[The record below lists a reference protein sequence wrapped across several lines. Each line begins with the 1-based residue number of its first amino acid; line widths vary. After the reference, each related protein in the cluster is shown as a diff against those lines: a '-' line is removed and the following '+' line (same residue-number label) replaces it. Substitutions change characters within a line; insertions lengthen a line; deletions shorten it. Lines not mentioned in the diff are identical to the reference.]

1 MSAAQDAPPDP
12 YGTPLQGTP
21 LVIMTAAIAFA
32 TFMEVLDLTIVN
44 VSVPTIAGALGV
56 SPEEGTWAISSYALA
71 SAIMQPLTGWIARR
85 FGEVRTFTTS
95 VLLFVVFSAL
105 CGLSTSMPMLVFFR
119 LMQGMVSG
127 PMVPLSLTLLFSI
140 YPREKQGLALGLWAM
155 TVVIAPIFGPVLGG
169 YITDNLHW
177 SWIFLINI
185 PVGLAAGLLTLTL
198 MRGRESKTFKVPIDI
213 VGLVLLAAG
222 VGSLQFMLDNGN
234 NMDWFASPLILTLG
248 LTALVCL
255 SFLIVWEL
263 TDRHPVVDLR
273 LFKYRNFTIGVL
285 ALTVG
290 MFCFFGINV
299 VYPLWLQTTL
309 GYTAEWAGLA
319 TAPVGLLAVVLS
331 PLVGKNLHRMDL
343 RMAVSFA
350 FIVFAWTSFWFAG
363 FSTGSTFWQLV
374 EPRFVQGIAIAF
386 FFIPLNQIIIAGL
399 RPDQIAS
406 ASGLANFFRTL
417 ASSVSTAVTVTLWQ
431 HRAEYHHAVLAE
443 HVSLGNPGAVDYI
456 DKVHAL
462 GLHGPPGFGLIDTI
476 VNKDAYTLAVN
487 DVFWLFGWLF
497 IVIIPLIWL
506 SRPPFNTAAGTGM
519 QV

>member
-1 MSAAQDAPPDP
+1 MSAMQEAAPNA
-12 YGTPLQGTP
+12 YGTPLKGTP

-95 VLLFVVFSAL
+95 VLLFVLFSAL

-140 YPREKQGLALGLWAM
+140 YPREKQGVALGLWAM

-169 YITDNLHW
+169 YITDNMHW

-273 LFKYRNFTIGVL
+273 LFKSRNFSIGVL
-285 ALTVG
+285 SLTVG

-363 FSTGSTFWQLV
+363 FSTDSTFWQLV
-374 EPRFVQGIAIAF
+374 EPRIVQGIAIAF

-431 HRAEYHHAVLAE
+431 HRSEYHHAVLAE
-443 HVSLGNPGAVDYI
+443 QVSLGNPGAVAYI

-462 GLHGPPGFGLIDTI
+462 GLHGPPAFGLIDLI
-476 VNKDAYTLAVN
+476 VSKEAYTLAVN

-497 IVIIPLIWL
+497 LVIIPLVWL
-506 SRPPFNTAAGTGM
+506 ARPPFNAAAGAGM
-519 QV
+519 H

>member
-1 MSAAQDAPPDP
+1 
-12 YGTPLQGTP
+12 
-21 LVIMTAAIAFA
+21 
-32 TFMEVLDLTIVN
+32 
-44 VSVPTIAGALGV
+44 
-56 SPEEGTWAISSYALA
+56 
-71 SAIMQPLTGWIARR
+71 
-85 FGEVRTFTTS
+85 
-95 VLLFVVFSAL
+95 
-105 CGLSTSMPMLVFFR
+105 
-119 LMQGMVSG
+119 MQGMVSG

-140 YPREKQGLALGLWAM
+140 YPREKQGVALGLWAM

-169 YITDNLHW
+169 YITDNMHW

-273 LFKYRNFTIGVL
+273 LFKSRNFSIGVL
-285 ALTVG
+285 SLTVG

-331 PLVGKNLHRMDL
+331 PLVGKNLHRWTC
-343 RMAVSFA
+343 
-350 FIVFAWTSFWFAG
+350 AW
-363 FSTGSTFWQLV
+363 
-374 EPRFVQGIAIAF
+374 R
-386 FFIPLNQIIIAGL
+386 
-399 RPDQIAS
+399 
-406 ASGLANFFRTL
+406 
-417 ASSVSTAVTVTLWQ
+417 
-431 HRAEYHHAVLAE
+431 
-443 HVSLGNPGAVDYI
+443 
-456 DKVHAL
+456 
-462 GLHGPPGFGLIDTI
+462 
-476 VNKDAYTLAVN
+476 
-487 DVFWLFGWLF
+487 
-497 IVIIPLIWL
+497 
-506 SRPPFNTAAGTGM
+506 
-519 QV
+519 

>member
-1 MSAAQDAPPDP
+1 MTASPNEH
-12 YGTPLQGTP
+12 GTPMQGTV
-21 LVIMTAAIAFA
+21 LILLTAAIAFA

-44 VSVPTIAGALGV
+44 VSVPAIAGNLGV

-105 CGLSTSMPMLVFFR
+105 CGLSTSMPMLVIFR
-119 LMQGMVSG
+119 LMQGLVSG

-140 YPREKQGLALGLWAM
+140 YPRDKQGVALGIWAM
-155 TVVIAPIFGPVLGG
+155 TVVMAPIFGPVLGG

-185 PVGLAAGLLTLTL
+185 PVGLLAGLVTITL
-198 MRGRESKTFKVPIDI
+198 MRGRESKTFKVPIDV
-213 VGLVLLAAG
+213 VGLVLLALG
-222 VGSLQFMLDNGN
+222 VGSLQFMLDNGYN
-234 NMDWFASPLILTLG
+234 KDWFASPMIVILG
-248 LTALVCL
+248 ITALVCL

-263 TDRHPVVDLR
+263 TDRHPVIDLR
-273 LFKYRNFTIGVL
+273 MFKHRNFATGVL
-285 ALTVG
+285 ALTIG

-299 VYPLWLQTTL
+299 IYPLWLQTTI

-319 TAPVGLLAVVLS
+319 TAPVGILAFIVA
-331 PLVGKNLHRMDL
+331 PFVGRNLHRMDL
-343 RMAVSFA
+343 RIAVTFA
-350 FIVFAWTSFWFAG
+350 FVIFAWTTFWFAG
-363 FSTGSTFWQLV
+363 FNTETSFWQLV
-374 EPRFVQGIAIAF
+374 IPRLIQGIAIAF

-431 HRAEYHHAVLAE
+431 HRGTYHQALLAE
-443 HVSLGNPGAVDYI
+443 HVNLGNSGAVSYI
-456 DKVHAL
+456 DRLNAL
-462 GLHGPPGFGLIDTI
+462 GLHGLPGFNLIDLI
-476 VNKDAYTLAVN
+476 IKKDAYTLAVN

-497 IVIIPLIWL
+497 ILAIPVMWL
-506 SRPPFNTAAGTGM
+506 SKPPFMGGDGPPPM
-519 QV
+519 H

>member
-1 MSAAQDAPPDP
+1 MSGGSPNPH
-12 YGTPLQGTP
+12 GTPMRGLP
-21 LVIMTAAIAFA
+21 LALMTAGIAFA

-44 VSVPTIAGALGV
+44 VSVPTIAGSLGV

-85 FGEVRTFTTS
+85 FGEVRTFTVS
-95 VLLFVVFSAL
+95 VLLFVVFSTL
-105 CGLSTSMPMLVFFR
+105 CGLSTSLPELVFFR

-140 YPREKQGLALGLWAM
+140 YPRDKQGVALGLWAM
-155 TVVIAPIFGPVLGG
+155 TVVVAPIFGPVLGG

-185 PVGLAAGLLTLTL
+185 PIGIAAGLLTITL
-198 MRGRESKTFKVPIDI
+198 MRGRESLIAKVPVDV

-234 NMDWFASPLILTLG
+234 NKDWFSSPLILTLG
-248 LTALVCL
+248 IVAVVCL
-255 SFLIVWEL
+255 SFLILWEL
-263 TDRHPVVDLR
+263 TEQHPVIDLR
-273 LFKYRNFTIGVL
+273 LFRHRNFTAGVV

-299 VYPLWLQTTL
+299 VYPLWLQTTI

-331 PLVGKNLHRMDL
+331 PLVGKNLHRMEL
-343 RMAVSFA
+343 RLLVTIAFGIFSF
-350 FIVFAWTSFWFAG
+350 TSFWFATFTTESG
-363 FSTGSTFWQLV
+363 FWQLV
-374 EPRFVQGIAIAF
+374 EPRIIQGAAIAM

-406 ASGLANFFRTL
+406 ASGLANFFRTI
-417 ASSVSTAVTVTLWQ
+417 ASSVSTAITVTLWQ
-431 HRAEYHHAVLAE
+431 HRAEFHHAVLAE
-443 HVSLGNPGAVDYI
+443 SVSRGNAGAVAYMDRL
-456 DKVHAL
+456 HAL
-462 GLHGPPGFGLIDTI
+462 GAHGAPLFGVVDL
-476 VNKDAYTLAVN
+476 VVGKDAYTLAVN

-497 IVIIPLIWL
+497 ILIIPLIWL
-506 SRPPFNTAAGTGM
+506 ARPPFNAAAAAM
-519 QV
+519 H

>member
-1 MSAAQDAPPDP
+1 MNQDNPNRHGQPMQ
-12 YGTPLQGTP
+12 GLPLA
-21 LVIMTAAIAFA
+21 LMTAAIAFA

-44 VSVPTIAGALGV
+44 VSVPTIAGSLGV

-71 SAIMQPLTGWIARR
+71 SAVMQPLTGWIARR

-95 VLLFVVFSAL
+95 VLLFVFFSAL

-140 YPREKQGLALGLWAM
+140 YPRDRQGVALGLWAM
-155 TVVIAPIFGPVLGG
+155 TVVVAPIFGPVLGG

-185 PVGLAAGLLTLTL
+185 PVGLLAGLLTISL
-198 MRGRESKTFKVPIDI
+198 MRGRESKTFKVPVDV

-263 TDRHPVVDLR
+263 TDKHPVVDLR
-273 LFKYRNFTIGVL
+273 LFKSRNFSAGVI

-319 TAPVGLLAVVLS
+319 TAPVGLLAVFLS
-331 PLVGKNLHRMDL
+331 PLVGRSLHRMEL
-343 RMAVSFA
+343 RLLVTMAFA
-350 FIVFAWTSFWFAG
+350 IFAWTSFWFAG
-363 FSTGSTFWQLV
+363 FNTQSSFWQLV
-374 EPRFVQGIAIAF
+374 EPRIVQGAAIAM

-406 ASGLANFFRTL
+406 ASGLSNFFRTI

-431 HRAEYHHAVLAE
+431 HRGEYHHAVLAE
-443 HVSLGNPGAVDYI
+443 HVSAGNPGAVGYI
-456 DKVHAL
+456 DQAHAL
-462 GLHGPPGFGLIDTI
+462 GLHGPPLFGLIDLI
-476 VNKDAYTLAVN
+476 INKDAYTLAVN

-497 IVIIPLIWL
+497 ILIIPLIWL
-506 SRPPFNTAAGTGM
+506 AKPPFNTAAGPAM
-519 QV
+519 H

>member
-1 MSAAQDAPPDP
+1 MNQDNPNRHGQPMQ
-12 YGTPLQGTP
+12 GLPLA
-21 LVIMTAAIAFA
+21 LMTAAIAFA

-44 VSVPTIAGALGV
+44 VSVPTIAGSLGV

-71 SAIMQPLTGWIARR
+71 SAVMQPLTGWIARR

-95 VLLFVVFSAL
+95 VLLFVFFSAL

-140 YPREKQGLALGLWAM
+140 YPRDKQGVALGLWAM
-155 TVVIAPIFGPVLGG
+155 TVVVAPIFGPVLGG

-185 PVGLAAGLLTLTL
+185 PVGLLAGLLTISL
-198 MRGRESKTFKVPIDI
+198 MRGRESKTFKVPVDV

-263 TDRHPVVDLR
+263 TDKHPVVDLR
-273 LFKYRNFTIGVL
+273 LFKSRNFSAGVI

-319 TAPVGLLAVVLS
+319 TAPVGLLAVFLS
-331 PLVGKNLHRMDL
+331 PLVGRNMHRMEL
-343 RMAVSFA
+343 RLLVTMAFA
-350 FIVFAWTSFWFAG
+350 IFAWTSFWFAG
-363 FSTGSTFWQLV
+363 FSTQSSFWQLV
-374 EPRFVQGIAIAF
+374 EPRIVQGAAIAM

-406 ASGLANFFRTL
+406 ASGLSNFFRTI

-431 HRAEYHHAVLAE
+431 HRGEYHHVVLAE
-443 HVSLGNPGAVDYI
+443 HVSNGNAGAVAYI
-456 DKVHAL
+456 DRVHAL
-462 GLHGPPGFGLIDTI
+462 GLHGTPVFGLIDLI

-497 IVIIPLIWL
+497 ILIIPLIWL
-506 SRPPFNTAAGTGM
+506 AKPPFNSAAGPALH
-519 QV
+519 

>member
-1 MSAAQDAPPDP
+1 MTASPNEHGMPM
-12 YGTPLQGTP
+12 QGTV
-21 LVIMTAAIAFA
+21 LILLTAAIAFA

-44 VSVPTIAGALGV
+44 VSVPAIAGNLGV

-105 CGLSTSMPMLVFFR
+105 CGLSTSMPMLVIFR
-119 LMQGMVSG
+119 LMQGLVSG

-140 YPREKQGLALGLWAM
+140 YPRDKQGVALGIWAM
-155 TVVIAPIFGPVLGG
+155 TVVMAPIFGPVLGG

-185 PVGLAAGLLTLTL
+185 PVGLLAGLVTIAL
-198 MRGRESKTFKVPIDI
+198 MRGRESKTFKVPIDV
-213 VGLVLLAAG
+213 VGLVLLALG
-222 VGSLQFMLDNGN
+222 VGSLQFMLDNGYN
-234 NMDWFASPLILTLG
+234 KDWFASPMIIILG
-248 LTALVCL
+248 ITALVCL

-263 TDRHPVVDLR
+263 TDRHPVIDLR
-273 LFKYRNFTIGVL
+273 MFKHRNFTTGVL

-299 VYPLWLQTTL
+299 IYPLWLQTTIS
-309 GYTAEWAGLA
+309 YTAEWAGLA
-319 TAPVGLLAVVLS
+319 TAPVGILAFIVA
-331 PLVGKNLHRMDL
+331 PFVGRNLHRMDL
-343 RMAVSFA
+343 RVAVTFA
-350 FIVFAWTSFWFAG
+350 FVIFAWTTFWFAG
-363 FSTGSTFWQLV
+363 FNTETSFWQLV
-374 EPRFVQGIAIAF
+374 VPRLIQGIAIAF

-399 RPDQIAS
+399 RSDQIAS

-431 HRAEYHHAVLAE
+431 HRGTYHQALLAE
-443 HVSLGNPGAVDYI
+443 HVNLGNAGAVSFI
-456 DKVHAL
+456 DRMNAL
-462 GLHGPPGFGLIDTI
+462 GLHGLPGFSLIDLI
-476 VNKDAYTLAVN
+476 IKKDAYTLAVN

-497 IVIIPLIWL
+497 ILAIPVMWL
-506 SRPPFNTAAGTGM
+506 SKPPFIGGDGPPPRH
-519 QV
+519 